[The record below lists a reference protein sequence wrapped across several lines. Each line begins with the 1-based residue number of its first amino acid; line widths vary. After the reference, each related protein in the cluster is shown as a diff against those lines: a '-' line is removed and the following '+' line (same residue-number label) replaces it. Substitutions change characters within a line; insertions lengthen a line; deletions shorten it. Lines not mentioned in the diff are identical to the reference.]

1 MVWTSNPPISTLL
14 PAALSI
20 DETVR
25 EELAKA
31 NPGTLEPTQ
40 AVVSD
45 GDAFNDLAETS
56 SATVAV
62 DNYGVTHVTISPE
75 PVPTKTKAL
84 VANGVLVDVPINSDN
99 VGGFTPTVVNG
110 ALTGIALDEATGV
123 VVNGQELAVDGGTVT
138 ISVVGGIVSATF
150 TPGA

>member
-1 MVWTSNPPISTLL
+1 MVWTTNPPISTLL

-45 GDAFNDLAETS
+45 G
-56 SATVAV
+56 
-62 DNYGVTHVTISPE
+62 
-75 PVPTKTKAL
+75 
-84 VANGVLVDVPINSDN
+84 
-99 VGGFTPTVVNG
+99 
-110 ALTGIALDEATGV
+110 
-123 VVNGQELAVDGGTVT
+123 QELAVDGGTVT

-150 TPGA
+150 TP